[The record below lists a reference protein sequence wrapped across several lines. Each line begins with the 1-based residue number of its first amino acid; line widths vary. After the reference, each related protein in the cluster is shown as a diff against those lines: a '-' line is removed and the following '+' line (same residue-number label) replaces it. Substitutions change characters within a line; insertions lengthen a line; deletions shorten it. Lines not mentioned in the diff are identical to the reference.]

1 MVRIFLVVG
10 LAAALILG
18 LTAFYLSVQRENI
31 KAAISDSNQQTAT
44 VQRDDRLVVVWT
56 SGDPEVALGMVLM
69 YTYNAKKQGWWKDVT
84 LVVWGPSQRLV
95 VENEEIKA
103 YIKKIKEAGITVEA
117 CKACADELE
126 VTDGLTA
133 CSVDVKYMG
142 TPLTRYI
149 KNAHVVTF

>member
-56 SGDPEVALGMVLM
+56 SGDPEVALDMVLM

>member
-1 MVRIFLVVG
+1 M
-10 LAAALILG
+10 
-18 LTAFYLSVQRENI
+18 
-31 KAAISDSNQQTAT
+31 
-44 VQRDDRLVVVWT
+44 
-56 SGDPEVALGMVLM
+56 M
-69 YTYNAKKQGWWKDVT
+69 YTYNARKHGWWKDVT

-117 CKACADELE
+117 CKACADKLE
-126 VTDGLTA
+126 VADGLSA

>member
-10 LAAALILG
+10 LAAALVLG

-56 SGDPEVALGMVLM
+56 SGDPEVALDMVLM

-103 YIKKIKEAGITVEA
+103 YIKKIKAAGITVEA
-117 CKACADELE
+117 CKACADELK

-133 CSVDVKYMG
+133 CSVDVNYMG